1 MATLNPVAV
10 VRDMSSSPNCTKY
23 VHQIVGSITG
33 GGTDVVT
40 IETGLKA
47 IISAI
52 VINETD
58 GAVVVPTVAASAV
71 DGKTGT
77 KKVSFTVANTKKFS
91 YIITGLFD
99 RSPTVDV
106 TSGATT
112 VTYEP
117 RQGA

>member
-1 MATLNPVAV
+1 MATLNPVAT
-10 VRDMSSSPNCTKY
+10 VRDMSNSPNVTKF
-23 VHQIVGSITG
+23 VHQIVGRIAG

-40 IETGLKA
+40 IETGLKS

-58 GAVVVPTVAASAV
+58 GAVLVPTIAASAV
-71 DGKTGT
+71 AGKTAT
-77 KKVSFTVANTKKFS
+77 KKVTFTVANSKEYS
-91 YIITGLFD
+91 YIITGMFD
-99 RSPTVDV
+99 RTPTVDT

>member
-1 MATLNPVAV
+1 MGTLNPVAV

-23 VHQIVGSITG
+23 VHQIVGRITG

-40 IETGLKA
+40 VETGLKF
-47 IISAI
+47 IMSAI
-52 VINETD
+52 VVNETD
-58 GAVVVPTVAASAV
+58 GAIVVPTIAASAV
-71 DGKTGT
+71 TGKTGT
-77 KKVSFTVANTKKFS
+77 KKVSFTVADTKAFS
-91 YIITGLFD
+91 YIITGVFD
-99 RSPTVDV
+99 RTPTVDV